1 MCMHVTWGLVKVF
14 ILIQK
19 VWSLRV
25 YMFKKLL
32 VGHFPGGPVVKTLH
46 TAGGVSSIPGQ
57 KTKIPHASQSGQ
69 KKS

>member
-25 YMFKKLL
+25 YIFKKLL
-32 VGHFPGGPVVKTLH
+32 VGYFPGGPVVKTLQYH
-46 TAGGVSSIPGQ
+46 CRGCEFNPWSEN
-57 KTKIPHASQSGQ
+57 
-69 KKS
+69 